1 MTPEFAA
8 YRAEL
13 RRVAWPLRLGGLA
26 LILMG
31 AVVLIGWKADAT
43 LRPMGY
49 ALLGLGWGLWF
60 YVIWL
65 RTRWAKAH
73 PYTGQRG

>member
-1 MTPEFAA
+1 MTSEFAA

-31 AVVLIGWKADAT
+31 AVVLIAWKADAT
-43 LRPMGY
+43 LRPIGY
-49 ALLGLGWGLWF
+49 ALLGVGWGLWL
-60 YVIWL
+60 YVIWV

-73 PYTGQRG
+73 PVDGERE

>member
-1 MTPEFAA
+1 VTPEFAA

-13 RRVAWPLRLGGLA
+13 RRIAWPLRLGGLA
-26 LILMG
+26 LILLG
-31 AVVLIGWKADAT
+31 AMCLIFWRGDVA
-43 LRPMGY
+43 LRPLGY
-49 ALLGLGWGLWF
+49 ALLELGWGLWG

-73 PYTGQRG
+73 PFVGARE